1 MVETAKLTFY
11 FETDKKPKVS
21 ALLQRKD
28 GTIERLS
35 GDSNYDL
42 GMELLKRLDTNRLS
56 TGNEDSGEVL
66 IPALSL
72 SLSKEDDIPSK
83 QMRNLMVFLNE

>member
-11 FETDKKPKVS
+11 FETDKDPKVS

-35 GDSNYDL
+35 GDSDYDL
-42 GMELLKRLDTNRLS
+42 GVELFKRLDTNRLS
-56 TGNEDSGEVL
+56 TGNEYSEEVL
-66 IPALSL
+66 IPALC
-72 SLSKEDDIPSK
+72 LSKEGDTDTAYITDE
-83 QMRNLMVFLNE
+83 QIDALFE

>member
-11 FETDKKPKVS
+11 FETDKEPKAS

-56 TGNEDSGEVL
+56 TGNEYSEEVL
-66 IPALSL
+66 IPVLSL
-72 SLSKEDDIPSK
+72 LKEGDTAYITDEQIDA
-83 QMRNLMVFLNE
+83 LFE

>member
-11 FETDKKPKVS
+11 FETDKEPKAS

-56 TGNEDSGEVL
+56 TGNEYSEEVL

-72 SLSKEDDIPSK
+72 LKEGETAYITDEQIDA
-83 QMRNLMVFLNE
+83 LFE

>member
-11 FETDKKPKVS
+11 FKTDEDPEVS

-35 GDSNYDL
+35 GDSDYDL
-42 GMELLKRLDTNRLS
+42 GIELLKRLDTNRLS
-56 TGNEDSGEVL
+56 TSNEYSEEVL

-72 SLSKEDDIPSK
+72 LKEGDMACITDEQIDA
-83 QMRNLMVFLNE
+83 LFE

>member
-11 FETDKKPKVS
+11 FKTDEDPEVS

-35 GDSNYDL
+35 GDSDYDL
-42 GMELLKRLDTNRLS
+42 GIELLKRLDTNRLS
-56 TGNEDSGEVL
+56 SSNEYSEEVL

-72 SLSKEDDIPSK
+72 LKEGDTAYITDEEIDA
-83 QMRNLMVFLNE
+83 LFE

>member
-1 MVETAKLTFY
+1 MVETAKITLY
-11 FETDKKPKVS
+11 FKTDEEPQVS

-35 GDSNYDL
+35 GDGDYDL
-42 GMELLKRLDTNRLS
+42 AVELVKRLDADRLS
-56 TGNEDSGEVL
+56 SNNEYSEEVL

-72 SLSKEDDIPSK
+72 LREGETAYISDEQIDDLF
-83 QMRNLMVFLNE
+83 RE

>member
-11 FETDKKPKVS
+11 FKTDEDPEVS

-35 GDSNYDL
+35 GDSDYDL
-42 GMELLKRLDTNRLS
+42 GIELLKRLDTNRLS
-56 TGNEDSGEVL
+56 TSNEYSDEVL
-66 IPALSL
+66 IPSL
-72 SLSKEDDIPSK
+72 SLTKGEDMACITDK
-83 QMRNLMVFLNE
+83 QIDALFEW

>member
-11 FETDKKPKVS
+11 FETDKEPKAS

-28 GTIERLS
+28 GTIERLT
-35 GDSNYDL
+35 GDSDYDL
-42 GMELLKRLDTNRLS
+42 VMELLKRLDTNRLS
-56 TGNEDSGEVL
+56 SSNEGSEEVL

-72 SLSKEDDIPSK
+72 SKEGDTDTAYITDE
-83 QMRNLMVFLNE
+83 QIDALFE

>member
-11 FETDKKPKVS
+11 FKTDEEPEIS

-35 GDSNYDL
+35 GCSDYDL
-42 GMELLKRLDTNRLS
+42 GVELLKRLDTNRLS
-56 TGNEDSGEVL
+56 TSNEYSDEVL
-66 IPALSL
+66 IPALYL
-72 SLSKEDDIPSK
+72 LKEGETEHITDK
-83 QMRNLMVFLNE
+83 QIDALFE

>member
-11 FETDKKPKVS
+11 FKTDEDPEVS

-35 GDSNYDL
+35 GDSDYDL
-42 GMELLKRLDTNRLS
+42 GIELLKRLDTNRLS
-56 TGNEDSGEVL
+56 TSNEYSEEVL
-66 IPALSL
+66 INSIL
-72 SLSKEDDIPSK
+72 
-83 QMRNLMVFLNE
+83 

>member
-11 FETDKKPKVS
+11 FKTDEDPEVS

-35 GDSNYDL
+35 GDSDYDL
-42 GMELLKRLDTNRLS
+42 GIELLKKLDTNRLS
-56 TGNEDSGEVL
+56 SGNEYSEEVL
-66 IPALSL
+66 IPPL
-72 SLSKEDDIPSK
+72 SLSKEDMACITDEQIDA
-83 QMRNLMVFLNE
+83 LFE

>member
-11 FETDKKPKVS
+11 FKTDEDPQVS

-35 GDSNYDL
+35 GDSDYDL
-42 GMELLKRLDTNRLS
+42 GIELLKRLDTNRLS
-56 TGNEDSGEVL
+56 SNNEYSEEVL
-66 IPALSL
+66 IPPL
-72 SLSKEDDIPSK
+72 SLSKEADTAYITDEQIDA
-83 QMRNLMVFLNE
+83 LFEW

>member
-1 MVETAKLTFY
+1 MVETAKITFY
-11 FETDKKPKVS
+11 FKTDEDPEVS

-35 GDSNYDL
+35 GDSDYDL
-42 GMELLKRLDTNRLS
+42 GIELLKRLHTNRLS
-56 TGNEDSGEVL
+56 SNNEYSEEVL

-72 SLSKEDDIPSK
+72 LKEGDTACITDEQIDA
-83 QMRNLMVFLNE
+83 LFE

>member
-11 FETDKKPKVS
+11 FKTDEDPEVS

-35 GDSNYDL
+35 GDSDYDL
-42 GMELLKRLDTNRLS
+42 GVELFKRLDTNRLS
-56 TGNEDSGEVL
+56 TGNEYSEEVL
-66 IPALSL
+66 IPPL
-72 SLSKEDDIPSK
+72 SLSKEGDMACITDEQIAA
-83 QMRNLMVFLNE
+83 LFE